1 MKLFDFIGAKGYEI
15 LHAVDPQGW
24 DALGDLDGSP
34 RGQTWVPQ
42 RVRRVRPSKREGF
55 RPSDAP
61 YACMSSILVFR
72 RSAVDALRDILDAH
86 GELLPLEDEEAV
98 ELYVYNPRSLRA
110 LDHAKSGGLR
120 NEQGLLD
127 VVYRHVFFPSVV
139 EGVDI
144 FRQTENRGGNI
155 YLSERFLQRWKKAKL
170 KGLDFKLAWDSDLPP
185 DQQPNVAKS
194 KPVKMSTIK

>member
-1 MKLFDFIGAKGYEI
+1 MRIYDYQQTTGYEI
-15 LHAVDPQGW
+15 LHTADGEAFAV
-24 DALGDLDGSP
+24 LDRLNGKRIGKRWKP
-34 RGQTWVPQ
+34 V
-42 RVRRVRPSKREGF
+42 RVRRVRASSRQAC

-61 YACMSSILVFR
+61 ATFMGGVLVFR

-86 GELLPLEDEEAV
+86 GELLPLEDEGGV
-98 ELYVYNPRSLRA
+98 ELYVYNPWPLDA
-110 LDHAKSGGLR
+110 LDQELSVGYR
-120 NEQGLLD
+120 NDEGRVCVAD
-127 VVYRHVFFPSVV
+127 KHVFIPSVV

-144 FRQTENRGGNI
+144 FRQKQERRGPI

-185 DQQPNVAKS
+185 DQQPNPWKS